1 MEIQQETPRDLP
13 LFLLQSPF
21 SYFPI
26 PNRPKITRNLRNISK
41 YASRLHVLEP
51 SKTLPRDKKRNPIL
65 LPVKQLSRKKITE
78 VEINLDFL
86 DDLHVYSLIAKYVKR
101 LRNIHKLTLTLNS
114 YRRLNLDAIKR
125 MMSAFADLKNLKN
138 GYVQVPYYTRYIDKR
153 FLELWKPFT
162 KNRLLRNLD
171 ASVLVC
177 YGIKGNILKEMHQA
191 MNSLKLV
198 KNINL
203 NFVLSENNYRSRLMG
218 VNTTFLQRLSREST
232 EKIALTLDIPFLI
245 ERKELLRV
253 LSCVSLFDNLKSLV
267 LNFTSFA
274 ERVDGEII
282 SYLINALSHMKSL
295 VYLDL
300 SFELCWFLDEIY
312 ILYLTRAINKL
323 KNLRALKLDFGACF
337 EITNQSLLQMAKT
350 LKFLPKLE
358 LISLDYHSCYQI
370 NDLGVSCLLS
380 IMTTMKVLTQVELGF
395 ANCYKLTSEVI
406 KHLENFGSLTALSLN
421 FEGCALMNQNTILR
435 LSGIVSKFR
444 ALQYLSLNLNYLQ
457 SVTNYEICVLGTC
470 LANLKELKYIGL
482 DFMGYKNLTD
492 LAFTNF
498 FRKIG
503 NLKNLKSLHLNFRYV
518 SQISD
523 KAISVFAT
531 IVCGMSEL
539 KELSLDLLGAKTISE
554 SCYPKL
560 VKIYSK
566 FEDSKRVGILI

>member
-1 MEIQQETPRDLP
+1 
-13 LFLLQSPF
+13 
-21 SYFPI
+21 
-26 PNRPKITRNLRNISK
+26 
-41 YASRLHVLEP
+41 
-51 SKTLPRDKKRNPIL
+51 
-65 LPVKQLSRKKITE
+65 
-78 VEINLDFL
+78 
-86 DDLHVYSLIAKYVKR
+86 
-101 LRNIHKLTLTLNS
+101 
-114 YRRLNLDAIKR
+114 
-125 MMSAFADLKNLKN
+125 MMSAFANLKSLKN
-138 GYVQVPYYTRYIDKR
+138 GYIQVPYYTRYIDKR
-153 FLELWKPFT
+153 FLELWKPFA

-191 MNSLKLV
+191 MNSLKLI

-203 NFVLSENNYRSRLMG
+203 NFVLSENNYRSRLMR
-218 VNTTFLQRLSREST
+218 VNTGFLNRISYESK

-253 LSCVSLFDNLKSLV
+253 LDYVSCFKNLKSLV

-282 SYLINALSHMKSL
+282 THLINAISQMSSL

-300 SFELCWFLDEIY
+300 SFELCWFLDEIC

-350 LKFLPKLE
+350 LRQLPKLE
-358 LISLDYHSCYQI
+358 LLSLDYHSCYQI

-380 IMTTMKVLTQVELGF
+380 IMTSMKVLTQVELGF
-395 ANCYKLTSEVI
+395 SNCYKITSEVI
-406 KHLENFGSLTALSLN
+406 RHMERFDNLTSLSLN
-421 FEGCALMNQNTILR
+421 FEGCGLMNQNTILR
-435 LSGIVSKFR
+435 LSGIISKFQ
-444 ALQYLSLNLNYLQ
+444 ALQSLSLNLNYLS

-470 LANLKELKYIGL
+470 LASLKDLKYIGL

-492 LAFTNF
+492 IAFTNF

-503 NLKNLKSLHLNFRYV
+503 NLKSLKSLHLNFRYV

-539 KELSLDLLGAKTISE
+539 RELSLDLLGAKSLSE

-560 VKIYSK
+560 VKIYSR